1 MTKKRI
7 NLYFL
12 ISYFLFLLASAF
24 LEFKPGK
31 AIAVIFAE
39 FCLYMIKIL
48 PCAFILI
55 GLFEVWIKKEKV
67 EKHLGTGS
75 GLKAHLYAILLAS
88 LTIGGIYVALPVAHT
103 LFKKGAD
110 LEVVFTY
117 VGTSGAV
124 RIPMTLFE
132 ALFMG
137 LGFAIWRR
145 LFLLPLIILSSI
157 ILSRYPKKR
166 HYRLVDNISHQ

>member
-7 NLYFL
+7 NLYL
-12 ISYFLFLLASAF
+12 ILSYFLFLLASAF
-24 LEFKPGK
+24 LGFKPGK
-31 AIAVIFAE
+31 AIGANFTDFII
-39 FCLYMIKIL
+39 YMIKIL
-48 PCAFILI
+48 PCAFVLI

-67 EKHLGTGS
+67 EKHLGEGS

-88 LTIGGIYVALPVAHT
+88 LTVGGIYVALPVAHT

-145 LFLLPLIILSSI
+145 LFLLPLIVLSSI
-157 ILSRYPKKR
+157 LLTKYLKKR
-166 HYRLVDNISHQ
+166 HYKLIDDISQ